1 MSELSSVRVQYD
13 TLQGKDYAERVHF
26 QGMHFFASH
35 QNEGQFLNNLL
46 LLEQSM
52 AFNSR
57 PSFGMV
63 SLFKKANNKFFPFVK
78 MIEKHKVYLHT

>member
-1 MSELSSVRVQYD
+1 MIHYRAKFMLNGYTFRG
-13 TLQGKDYAERVHF
+13 LQSTI
-26 QGMHFFASH
+26 FFASH
-35 QNEGQFLNNLL
+35 QNGGQFLNNLL

-63 SLFKKANNKFFPFVK
+63 SLFKKANSKFFPFGK
-78 MIEKHKVYLHT
+78 MIEKRKVYQHT